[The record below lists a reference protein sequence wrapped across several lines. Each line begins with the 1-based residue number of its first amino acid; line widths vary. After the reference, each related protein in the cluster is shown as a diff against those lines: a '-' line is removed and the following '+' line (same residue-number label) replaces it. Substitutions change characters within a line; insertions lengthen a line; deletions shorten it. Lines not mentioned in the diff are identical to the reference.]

1 MACPCDSALKRR
13 ECQQNVKK
21 SSKAWV
27 SLGACFSCV
36 RMQRTA
42 RNGTVGRAWLG
53 HGSGMGRAGSGWVG
67 VWVGRGS
74 GWVGLGRAGAGHG
87 SGMGRAWVGLGR
99 GWLLVANM
107 VVFVEL
113 RRFRSPSLES
123 CDLEEFSTL
132 SESFGCCQRPVR
144 FQAKKQSGKVLIVY
158 RVSLKSQ
165 SFPKGRNAGAKPS
178 CAAAML

>member
-1 MACPCDSALKRR
+1 
-13 ECQQNVKK
+13 
-21 SSKAWV
+21 
-27 SLGACFSCV
+27 
-36 RMQRTA
+36 
-42 RNGTVGRAWLG
+42 
-53 HGSGMGRAGSGWVG
+53 MGPAGSGWVG
-67 VWVGRGS
+67 VGVGS
-74 GWVGLGRAGAGHG
+74 GMGRAWVGLGRAGSGWGRAWVGHG
-87 SGMGRAWVGLGR
+87 SGWVGLGR

>member
-1 MACPCDSALKRR
+1 MAR
-13 ECQQNVKK
+13 
-21 SSKAWV
+21 AWV
-27 SLGACFSCV
+27 GL
-36 RMQRTA
+36 
-42 RNGTVGRAWLG
+42 GRA
-53 HGSGMGRAGSGWVG
+53 GSGYGSGVGRAGSGWVG
-67 VWVGRGS
+67 
-74 GWVGLGRAGAGHG
+74 LGP
-87 SGMGRAWVGLGR
+87 GMGRAWVGLGR